1 LFEHF
6 FRRNPF
12 AFRVLLKT
20 LTHCFH
26 HQQLVHDFPDR
37 GGFGHVLYRLK
48 DKFTIAHNDQTMR
61 ARTGKSNGELL
72 PAPMTPVR
80 DMAAMA
86 LKPFTAVRLR
96 H

>member
-1 LFEHF
+1 
-6 FRRNPF
+6 
-12 AFRVLLKT
+12 
-20 LTHCFH
+20 
-26 HQQLVHDFPDR
+26 
-37 GGFGHVLYRLK
+37 
-48 DKFTIAHNDQTMR
+48 MR